1 VSSAKAGPKLRCE
14 GTLERELRARGFCAI
29 AGVDE
34 VGRGSLFGAV
44 FAGAVI
50 LSPGRPIRGLNDS
63 KQLEPERREVLA
75 ERIRERAVSW
85 TVAAVDAAVIDRINI
100 YHASRLAMKLAVE
113 RLSPAADFLLTDAVP
128 LELVIPQRPLIHGDA
143 LCHAIAA
150 ASIIAKVER
159 DACMRVWDEIYPQ
172 YGLARH
178 KGYNT
183 PEHLRAIQEHGPTP
197 LHRLSFEPVR
207 ACSLFPVDDGQM
219 DLFAMEASAC
229 R

>member
-1 VSSAKAGPKLRCE
+1 
-14 GTLERELRARGFCAI
+14 
-29 AGVDE
+29 
-34 VGRGSLFGAV
+34 
-44 FAGAVI
+44 
-50 LSPGRPIRGLNDS
+50 
-63 KQLEPERREVLA
+63 
-75 ERIRERAVSW
+75 
-85 TVAAVDAAVIDRINI
+85 
-100 YHASRLAMKLAVE
+100 MKRAVE

-128 LELVIPQRPLIHGDA
+128 LEIGVPQRPLIHGDA
-143 LCHAIAA
+143 RCHAIAA

-207 ACSLFPVDDGQM
+207 ACSLFPVDDGQLE
-219 DLFAMEASAC
+219 LFAMEAGAC